1 MNQITARDFAPADP
15 ILPLYQEW
23 RAARATWY
31 ELADLPENGNWDMPE
46 SLDAEA
52 REEQAFTK
60 MIETLPTT
68 QAGLA
73 ALVDVLWSV
82 AAPDLIGD
90 QHVHYAERLEEPA
103 NKLMIRLW
111 RATSGHEG
119 LPPSAFPRGKRPGDL
134 INQE

>member
-52 REEQAFTK
+52 REYAAFDA
-60 MIETLPTT
+60 MLETLPTT
-68 QAGLA
+68 PAGFA
-73 ALVDVLWSV
+73 ALIDVLWAV

-90 QHVHYAERLEEPA
+90 QHVQFAERLDEPA
-103 NKLMIRLW
+103 NKLMIALW